1 MSGMSQNTNHITLTV
16 NGEAMQ
22 TSQGSTLADLV
33 ARMEL
38 DIRKLAVERN
48 LEIVPRSQYAVTMLQ
63 AGDRLEIVH
72 FVGGG

>member
-1 MSGMSQNTNHITLTV
+1 MNQNTNQISLTV
-16 NGEAMQ
+16 NGETMQ
-22 TSQGSTLADLV
+22 VAQASTLADLV
-33 ARMEL
+33 AAMEL

-48 LEIVPRSQYAVTMLQ
+48 LEIVPRSLYAATTLQ